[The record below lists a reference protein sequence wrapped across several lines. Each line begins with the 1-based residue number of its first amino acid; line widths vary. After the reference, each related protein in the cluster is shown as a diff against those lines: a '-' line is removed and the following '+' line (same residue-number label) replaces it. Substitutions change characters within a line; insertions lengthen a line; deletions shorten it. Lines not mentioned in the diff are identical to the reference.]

1 MLSLKKLCLTA
12 GAAALMIAGPAAA
25 QVNFEGTSHGCF
37 GWDCTPASSS
47 TASSVFGTDILDYT
61 GQAFGG
67 TTSGGE
73 LDLTFGYFNWRS
85 FSGIQLL
92 AQPFTLFLN
101 FVSPTGISPDP
112 IYGGGALGLVK
123 VQGSFWSDPFS
134 LGAVFFQPNDQTY
147 SFNGPD
153 SPGQFTLTLH
163 DTHLNVTGRS
173 YIRGDIT
180 GAGGS
185 QGTVTPEPI
194 TMLLMGSGLAGI
206 AAAKRRRRQVI
217 DV

>member
-1 MLSLKKLCLTA
+1 MLSTKKLCLIA
-12 GAAALMIAGPAAA
+12 GAAALMIAGPASA
-25 QVNFEGTSHGCF
+25 QVNFQGTSYGCF
-37 GWDCTPASSS
+37 GWDCTPSGSS

-61 GQAFGG
+61 GEAFSG
-67 TTSGGE
+67 TTSGGA
-73 LDLTFGYFNWRS
+73 LDLTFGYFDWRS
-85 FSGIQLL
+85 FSGVQLL

-112 IYGGGALGLVK
+112 IYGGGALGLVR

-134 LGAVFFQPNDQTY
+134 IGAVFFHPNERTY
-147 SFNGPD
+147 SFSGPD
-153 SPGQFTLTLH
+153 SPGQFTLTLN
-163 DTHLNVTGRS
+163 DTYLNVTGQS

-180 GAGGS
+180 GAGAG

-206 AAAKRRRRQVI
+206 AAARRRRKLI